1 MKNKTLSS
9 SEWYEVVK
17 NRFDL
22 VSNSERA
29 IAMAAYMKNNFQF
42 LGIPKPIRAVETK
55 KLFSEFGKP
64 TLKILDQLVPILWE
78 KPIREYHYF
87 AIECLFHQRKHFR
100 ESDIVLLESLMNVHS
115 WWDTIDIISP
125 NLAGFFCQKFPHLL
139 IPTCERWNMDAH
151 FWMRRASVIIQLRYK
166 QNTNT
171 GLLFN
176 MILPLMHEKEFFI
189 RKAIG
194 WSLRELAKFQPEE
207 VVHYVENN
215 SLSPL
220 SRREALK
227 HLKK

>member
-29 IAMAAYMKNNFQF
+29 RAMDAYMKNNFQF
-42 LGIPKPIRAVETK
+42 LGIPQPIRAVETK
-55 KLFSEFGKP
+55 KLFSKFGKP
-64 TLKILDQLVPILWE
+64 TLGILDQLVPILWE

-87 AIECLFHQRKHFR
+87 AIECLFHQREHFR

-125 NLAGFFCQKFPHLL
+125 NLAGFFCRKFPHLL
-139 IPTCERWNMDAH
+139 IPTCERWNMDTH

-171 GLLFN
+171 ELLFN
-176 MILPLMHEKEFFI
+176 MIRPLMHEKEFFI
-189 RKAIG
+189 KKAIG

-207 VVHYVENN
+207 VVHFVENN

-220 SRREALK
+220 SAREALK
-227 HLKK
+227 RLKK